1 MPCLEVM
8 LPVVDDRTKEVLSS
22 ALTKAFVTSTQF
34 DADIFGIHYCEYT
47 SGAAAIGGRVW
58 HEGGGRYGDLQG
70 ILGTSLQAIPALTD
84 GDEDAPEAAHAAR
97 GTSVK
102 PEVVEDEDVESD
114 DTSPTLAAA

>member
-1 MPCLEVM
+1 M
-8 LPVVDDRTKEVLSS
+8 EVLYHYLSGS
-22 ALTKAFVTSTQF
+22 EFRQRVEAIIEAFVDMQKDLQAERRTAERQWSKREKQ
-34 DADIFGIHYCEYT
+34 IQ
-47 SGAAAIGGRVW
+47 RVIANTA
-58 HEGGGRYGDLQG
+58 GMYGDLQG
-70 ILGTSLQAIPALTD
+70 IIGTSLQAIPALTD